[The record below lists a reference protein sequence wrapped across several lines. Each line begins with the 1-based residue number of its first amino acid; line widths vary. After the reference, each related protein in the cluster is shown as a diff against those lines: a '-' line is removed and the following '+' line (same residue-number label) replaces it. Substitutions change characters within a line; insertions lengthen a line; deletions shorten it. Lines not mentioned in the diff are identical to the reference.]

1 MSPLFRKIRVK
12 AAREA
17 AALTE
22 LDRLRALS
30 PDELALE
37 VLSALGPG
45 GVRGG
50 RSARPRELCLWLMR
64 SHHVAFDP
72 SSLRLTASV
81 LEALKHLER
90 AGLARRVEA
99 DLHTLWK
106 LTRLGEWAL
115 AEGAAAD
122 LITAPAL
129 ATVRQMRRHGCTSNR
144 AKPRVR
150 PDRRH
155 FNAAL

>member
-1 MSPLFRKIRVK
+1 MSSLSRKIRVK
-12 AAREA
+12 AAQEA

-30 PDELALE
+30 SDELALE
-37 VLSALGPG
+37 VLHALGPG

-50 RSARPRELCLWLMR
+50 HSARPRDVCVWLMR
-64 SHHVAFDP
+64 SHQLAFDP
-72 SSLRLTASV
+72 SPLRLTASV
-81 LEALKHLER
+81 VRALKHLEQ
-90 AGLARRVEA
+90 AGLARRVDA
-99 DLHTLWK
+99 DLQILWK

-129 ATVRQMRRHGCTSNR
+129 ATLRQMRRHGCTAARGN
-144 AKPRVR
+144 PRVR
-150 PDRRH
+150 PDRRRV
-155 FNAAL
+155 NAVL

>member
-12 AAREA
+12 AAQKA

-22 LDRLRALS
+22 LNRLRALS

-37 VLSALGPG
+37 VLYALGPG

-50 RSARPRELCLWLMR
+50 HSARLRDVCIWLMR
-64 SHHVAFDP
+64 SHQVAFDP
-72 SSLRLTASV
+72 SPLRLTASV
-81 LEALKHLER
+81 LRALKQLEH
-90 AGLARRVEA
+90 AGLARRVDA
-99 DLHTLWK
+99 DPQILWK

-122 LITAPAL
+122 LITAPAVT
-129 ATVRQMRRHGCTSNR
+129 TVRQMRRHGCTAAR
-144 AKPRVR
+144 GKPRVR
-150 PDRRH
+150 LDRRSL
-155 FNAAL
+155 NAAL

>member
-1 MSPLFRKIRVK
+1 MPALFRKLKVK
-12 AAREA
+12 AAPEA

-37 VLSALGPG
+37 VLHALGPG
-45 GVRGG
+45 GARGG
-50 RSARPRELCLWLMR
+50 HSAPPRDVCMWLMR
-64 SHHVAFDP
+64 SHLVEFDP
-72 SSLRLTASV
+72 SPLRLTASV
-81 LEALKHLER
+81 LGPLKHLEH

-99 DLHTLWK
+99 DLHIRWK

-115 AEGAAAD
+115 AEGAAAE

-129 ATVRQMRRHGCTSNR
+129 ATLRQMRRHGCTATR
-144 AKPRVR
+144 AKPRAR

-155 FNAAL
+155 VNSAL